1 LKRPRLIWFVL
12 ALLVILSIPPRQ
24 GLATSTSHLHTFF
37 IDVGQGDSV
46 LLHDDGNFDILIDG
60 GQRSAGPKV
69 AAFLRQQHIDDI
81 DVMVATHADEDH
93 IGGLID
99 VLQMTDVPI
108 RAVIYNGYDGT
119 TETWNDFLAAV
130 HQEGLVPSPLQYPG
144 AFKWGSVTGSVL
156 NPEPGLINPDQDG
169 ASLVL
174 LITHENVKYM
184 FPADIGLTTEST
196 LVARGM
202 PLAAQVLKV
211 AHHGSKG
218 SSGTAFLSSVQP
230 LDAIISV
237 GTNSY
242 GHPAPETLARLQA
255 ASARIWRTDQQGTI
269 VVTDDGS
276 DYRIT
281 YTQYL
286 YLPMI
291 LRSLL
296 P

>member
-1 LKRPRLIWFVL
+1 
-12 ALLVILSIPPRQ
+12 
-24 GLATSTSHLHTFF
+24 
-37 IDVGQGDSV
+37 
-46 LLHDDGNFDILIDG
+46 
-60 GQRSAGPKV
+60 
-69 AAFLRQQHIDDI
+69 
-81 DVMVATHADEDH
+81 MVATHADEDH

-108 RAVIYNGYDGT
+108 RAVIYNGYDGA
-119 TETWNDFLAAV
+119 TETWNDFVAAV
-130 HQEGLVPSPLQYPG
+130 HQEGLVPSSLQYPG

-156 NPEPGLINPDQDG
+156 NPEPGLINPDQDD

-174 LITHENVKYM
+174 LITHENVKFM
-184 FPADIGLTTEST
+184 FPADIGLTTETT
-196 LVARGM
+196 LVARGT

-218 SSGTAFLSSVQP
+218 STGTAFLSAVQP

-242 GHPAPETLARLQA
+242 GHPTLETLARLQA
-255 ASARIWRTDQQGTI
+255 AGARIWRTDQQGTI

-281 YTQYL
+281 HTQYL
-286 YLPMI
+286 FLPMI
-291 LRSLL
+291 FRSLL